1 MRKQCILALMG
12 ILLSN
17 VDGSVIFPFHNSES
31 PASNRRFGQDRE
43 CRRQRNTGTFWYPRR
58 NTPNAVQ
65 LPTSSLLPNSSNMP
79 LAFSSV
85 QPGSWVLLATAL
97 GYVGNKLRSESVTR
111 ALYFWVHAGPIVVH
125 YKFTRWFLDKTKAPL
140 EKRDRVYNTLHDK
153 YCQKSLDIAL
163 HLKGLYVKVGVL
175 CYVYW

>member
-1 MRKQCILALMG
+1 
-12 ILLSN
+12 
-17 VDGSVIFPFHNSES
+17 
-31 PASNRRFGQDRE
+31 
-43 CRRQRNTGTFWYPRR
+43 
-58 NTPNAVQ
+58 
-65 LPTSSLLPNSSNMP
+65 MP